1 MLLAGLGA
9 LAPAC
14 GSGTTT
20 TSTTATAST
29 ATTVDAPAP
38 TATATAADVDRA
50 VAAGAASVAPQLG
63 SIDVASASLFDYLY
77 RNWGVEGLSGAR
89 PQAEQRAAAGGLVD
103 DEALLERLV
112 LADAPPPG
120 IPTDTE
126 PTTAVL
132 ADALHCDRRP
142 VDGDRLAALAAGGG
156 YDTTHAA
163 LALGWM
169 QELGCPVPAELRG
182 RVVDRMADE
191 LAGAADGPGDRPGG
205 GAERHAGLPGGGG
218 PGPGRVGRSAAG
230 GAAPRRRLE
239 RGRPAVV
246 LAPDPAGHVDPGG
259 PVGPGKRRTGGGG
272 GVLNGDRTAGTVN
285 RVHAGADEVPDGDE

>member
-20 TSTTATAST
+20 PSTTATAST

-112 LADAPPPG
+112 LADVPPPG

-169 QELGCPVPAELRG
+169 QELGCPVPADLRG

-191 LAGAADGPGDRPGG
+191 LAATSEDPVTDLAAEQSAMLVYLGAGDRVPAGWAGRLLEAQRPDGGWSEGDRPSFWHLTLL
-205 GAERHAGLPGGGG
+205 AMWTLAGLSDPG
-218 PGPGRVGRSAAG
+218 S
-230 GAAPRRRLE
+230 GAP
-239 RGRPAVV
+239 VV
-246 LAPDPAGHVDPGG
+246 LAAS
-259 PVGPGKRRTGGGG
+259 
-272 GVLNGDRTAGTVN
+272 
-285 RVHAGADEVPDGDE
+285 

>member
-126 PTTAVL
+126 PTTAAL

-169 QELGCPVPAELRG
+169 QELGCPVPADLRG

-191 LAGAADGPGDRPGG
+191 LADAADEPVTDLAAEQSAMLVYLGAGDRVPAGWAGRLLEAQRPDGG
-205 GAERHAGLPGGGG
+205 WSEGGRPSFWHMTLLAMWTLAGL
-218 PGPGRVGRSAAG
+218 S
-230 GAAPRRRLE
+230 
-239 RGRPAVV
+239 
-246 LAPDPAGHVDPGG
+246 DPGSG
-259 PVGPGKRRTGGGG
+259 APV
-272 GVLNGDRTAGTVN
+272 VVA
-285 RVHAGADEVPDGDE
+285 AS